1 MERLKELRKERNLS
15 QARLAARA
23 EVDPSTVNQIEGGKR
38 EASPA
43 TLRMLAGALGVGVA
57 DLLQE
62 GEAKEGLEAHAGG
75 AGGWFTAVYQTDGG
89 WWLGYVEE
97 LPGANA
103 QEKTLEEARESL
115 REAVADVLEANREL
129 TRQEFEGR
137 DVVREPIGA

>member
-23 EVDPSTVNQIEGGKR
+23 EVDPSTVNQIEGGMR
-38 EASPA
+38 EASPP
-43 TLRMLAGALGVGVA
+43 TLRKLAAALGVGVA

-62 GEAKEGLEAHAGG
+62 GEAVEGLEGHG
-75 AGGWFTAVYQTDGG
+75 GGWFTAVYQTDGD

-115 REAVADVLEANREL
+115 REAVADVLAANREL